1 MIMDHAQR
9 ALLPAGL
16 RDTLPPEAAFEARV
30 TEGLA
35 AFFASNGYD
44 RVTPPLVEF
53 EETLLSG
60 SGAATAAQ
68 VFRFMDPMSQRM
80 MGVRADITSQVARI
94 AVTRLVKAPRPLR
107 LGYAGHVLRVKGSQ
121 LRPERQSI
129 QAGVELI
136 GSPRAEADTEVIL
149 LVAEALA
156 DLGVTG
162 VSVDLNLPTLVPAV
176 LAGLGVKGAEE
187 ERLRRAL
194 YHKDSTA
201 LAAEDGLAASLLVKL
216 VTACCG
222 PADRAVG
229 ALAVLDLPP
238 VAASERDVF
247 SQVVRLVRTAAP
259 ALTITIDPV
268 EHCGFEYHAGV
279 SFTIFARG
287 AQGELGRG
295 GRYRVVGNGKVAE
308 EVAVGATLFV
318 DAVLEVL
325 PPQAAAASR
334 RLLVPHGTTRAT
346 VRSLQAADWITVVAL
361 EPEENIVVLAT
372 RLGCSH
378 VLFGNRIV
386 ARVLL

>member
-1 MIMDHAQR
+1 MTDYAQR

-16 RDTLPPEAAFEARV
+16 RDTLPPDAAFEARV

-35 AFFASNGYD
+35 SFFSSNGYD
-44 RVTPPLVEF
+44 RVSPPLIEF

-68 VFRFMDPMSQRM
+68 VFRFMDPVSQRM

-107 LGYAGHVLRVKGSQ
+107 LGYAGPVLRVKGSQ

-136 GSPRAEADTEVIL
+136 GSARAEADTEVIL
-149 LVAEALA
+149 LVAEALT

-176 LAGLGVKGAEE
+176 LSGLGVAGEE
-187 ERLRRAL
+187 AERLQRAL
-194 YHKDSTA
+194 GYKDATA
-201 LAAEDGLAASLLVKL
+201 LAAEEGMAASLLGDL
-216 VTACCG
+216 VAACG
-222 PADRAVG
+222 PADRAVD
-229 ALAVLDLPP
+229 ALSALDLPS
-238 VAASERDVF
+238 VAASERDVLA
-247 SQVVRLVRTAAP
+247 QVVRLIRAESP
-259 ALTITIDPV
+259 ALTVTIDPV

-279 SFTIFARG
+279 SFTVFARG

-295 GRYRVVGNGKVAE
+295 GRYRVVGNRAAAG

-325 PPQAAAASR
+325 PPPATAADR
-334 RLLVPHGTTRAT
+334 RLLLPHGTTRAI
-346 VRSLQAADWITVVAL
+346 VRSLQAADWITVKAL
-361 EPEENIVVLAT
+361 DPEENMSLVAN

-378 VLFGNRIV
+378 ILVDGQLIS
-386 ARVLL
+386 L